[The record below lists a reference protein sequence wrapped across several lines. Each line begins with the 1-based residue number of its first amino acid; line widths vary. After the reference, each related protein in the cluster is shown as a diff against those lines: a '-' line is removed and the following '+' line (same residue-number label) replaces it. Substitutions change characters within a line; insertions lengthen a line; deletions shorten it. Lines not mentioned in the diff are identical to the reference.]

1 MKNLLIIFISV
12 FLIGCLGSKTVS
24 ESTIK
29 TKEVDKSE
37 KVKDSI
43 STKDTNKAI
52 DDKIVTPVPKTGN
65 AEMDA
70 RFDAL
75 LSAMN
80 TSKTS
85 GDNSYKRYYDENT
98 RQLIE
103 EFKIGETTSEKIDVN
118 ESEKVEKTFEE
129 QQNEYFKKKI
139 TTMPWYLWVALFVFL
154 WPTIWKFL
162 KPIIQVATGP
172 ANIVTGV
179 TNLIKPKDK

>member
-1 MKNLLIIFISV
+1 MKNLFYIIILVIFTN
-12 FLIGCLGSKTVS
+12 CLGSKTVS
-24 ESTIK
+24 ESSIA

-37 KVKDSI
+37 KVKDSV

-52 DDKIVTPVPKTGN
+52 DDKIVTPVPQTGN

-80 TSKTS
+80 TSKSS
-85 GDNSYKRYYDENT
+85 GDNSYKRYYDQKT
-98 RQLIE
+98 RELIE
-103 EFKIGETTSEKIDVN
+103 EFKIGETSSEKTDVN
-118 ESEKVEKTFEE
+118 ESEKIEKTFEE

-139 TTMPWYLWVALFVFL
+139 TTMPWYLWLALFIFL

-179 TNLIKPKDK
+179 SNLIKPKK